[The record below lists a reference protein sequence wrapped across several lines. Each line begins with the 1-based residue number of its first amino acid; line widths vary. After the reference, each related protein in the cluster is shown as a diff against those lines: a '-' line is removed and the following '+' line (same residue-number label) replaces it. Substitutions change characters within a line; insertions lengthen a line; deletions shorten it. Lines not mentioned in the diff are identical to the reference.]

1 MQVRQCQPDGRMYD
15 YDVAVSTSAGP
26 PWLTGPA
33 YLSLWQACGLAE
45 LGLRVAYLVPWVSPA
60 GQAWLWRGQTFA
72 TPEAHLEWLAAEIRR
87 MGSPVVPDLF
97 HYRGYVSRT
106 LRSIVPL
113 EDIFRAAPSARVHV
127 LTEPEH
133 LCWYPGT
140 TPRQCVDAETVLG
153 VVMTN
158 YDYYIGRQGKFAACV
173 AAPLVRWFHRHRI
186 RRHTDWTVPMSP
198 AAEILTTGH
207 PVRRG
212 RVTGVASHYA
222 KLPLVRPGA
231 GGAYFVGRLVWDKGL
246 DTVIRVAAR
255 MNLPIDILGEGPD
268 TEAVQDLARQM
279 AAPMTFLGPTRTPWT
294 HLDRYRVFF
303 NPSLSENMCTTT
315 AEALVAGRHV
325 VMPDCLGNRPFKAY
339 PNAHFYSDIDG
350 AVAALTRAMTED
362 PVPPDAARRE
372 FDWLYACRTLAGL
385 WEDAGPR
392 LPSG

>member
-1 MQVRQCQPDGRMYD
+1 MYD
-15 YDVAVSTSAGP
+15 YDVAVTTTASP

-45 LGLRVAYLVPWVSPA
+45 LGLRVAYVVPWVPPA

-72 TPEAHLEWLAAEIRR
+72 TPQEHLEWLAAEIRG
-87 MGSPVVPDLF
+87 MGRPVVPDLF
-97 HYRGYVSRT
+97 HYDGHLSRV

-113 EDIFRAAPSARVHV
+113 EDVFRAAPSARVQV

-133 LCWYPGT
+133 LCWYPWA
-140 TPRQCVDAETVLG
+140 TPRPLVEAETVVG
-153 VVMTN
+153 IVMTN
-158 YDYYIGRQGKFAACV
+158 YDYYISRQGGLAGRIV
-173 AAPLVRWFHRHRI
+173 APLARWFHRHRI
-186 RRHTDWTVPMSP
+186 RRHTDWTVSLSP
-198 AAEILTTGH
+198 AAEVITRGH
-207 PVRRG
+207 PLRHG
-212 RVTGVASHYA
+212 RVTGVLPHYA
-222 KLPLVRPGA
+222 AVPPVQPGS

-246 DTVIRVAAR
+246 ETVVRVAAR

-268 TEAVQDLARQM
+268 GAAISALARELD
-279 AAPMTFLGPTRTPWT
+279 APVSFLGPSRTPWT

-325 VMPDCLGNRPFKAY
+325 VMPECTGNEPFKAY
-339 PNAHFYSDIDG
+339 RNAHFYSDAEG

-362 PVPPDAARRE
+362 PLPPDDSRRE